1 MAEET
6 TTSGTAPTTP
16 PTTPW
21 FDAFEPEVKGYLQNR
36 GLDKLDAAAAVLKTI
51 EAHRAAEKR
60 LGAPADELVRFPK
73 DPNDASWQDVFKRL
87 GKPEAPTGYDLSPLS
102 PADKPLDAGLVSA
115 LQAAAHKANM
125 APGQVLEITQAFL
138 KHQETTAS
146 KSATEQQF
154 NVAAEAEALKVNWG
168 ANYETNLFVARRA
181 AERLGITPEA
191 VTALEKVA
199 GYSKTMET
207 MRTLGVAMGEAR
219 VIQGQGPQ
227 QTGAMS
233 ADQAQARLAD
243 LKNDTAWAQRWMNG
257 GTDEKREFE
266 QLVRVVT
273 QAKMAR

>member
-6 TTSGTAPTTP
+6 PTPAAPVQAPTTS
-16 PTTPW
+16 W
-21 FDAFEPEVKGYLQNR
+21 FEAFDPEVKGYLQNR

-102 PADKPLDAGLVSA
+102 PADKPLAPELVSA
-115 LQAAAHKANM
+115 VQAAAHKANM
-125 APGQVLEITQAFL
+125 APGQVLELTQAIL
-138 KHQETTAS
+138 KHQETVTA
-146 KSATEQQF
+146 KSATELQF
-154 NVAAEAEALKVNWG
+154 NMAAEAEALKTNWG
-168 ANYETNLFVARRA
+168 ANFETNLFVARRA
-181 AERLGITPEA
+181 AEVLGLTPEA
-191 VTALEKVA
+191 VAGLEKVA
-199 GYSKTMET
+199 GYSKTMEA
-207 MRTLGVAMGEAR
+207 MRSLGVAMGEAR

-233 ADQAQARLAD
+233 ADQASARLAD
-243 LKNDTAWAQRWMNG
+243 LKNDSAWVKAWSEG
-257 GTDEKREFE
+257 GAEQKREFE